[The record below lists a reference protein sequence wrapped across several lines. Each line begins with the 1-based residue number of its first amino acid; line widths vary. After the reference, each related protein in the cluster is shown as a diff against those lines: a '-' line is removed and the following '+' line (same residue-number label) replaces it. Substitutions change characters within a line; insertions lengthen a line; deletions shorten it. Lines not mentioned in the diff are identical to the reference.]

1 MAHNQYMTKE
11 AFGEF
16 FEAHTKS
23 LRYESHHV
31 HDKVDE
37 GFQRMDQKFEAMD
50 QRFEAM
56 DQRFEAIDQR
66 FEAMDQKFETMDQ
79 KFETMDQ
86 KFETM
91 DHKMSQNEARARN
104 YRLARLH
111 QKVQMITVL
120 DTTSFIK
127 ATIKVPVIFPAT
139 IRDFWNLRKNR

>member
-1 MAHNQYMTKE
+1 MTKE

-23 LRYESHHV
+23 LRYESHHI

-56 DQRFEAIDQR
+56 DQRFEA
-66 FEAMDQKFETMDQ
+66 MDQKFETI
-79 KFETMDQ
+79 DQ